1 MVNFLSNGDFNNRDI
16 HEDKVKHLRQEKML
30 DVIPEEIE
38 PVENKISFPK
48 IRPDLRENL
57 EKEHRC
63 CDEKIREFEIL
74 IEGLASNLK

>member
-1 MVNFLSNGDFNNRDI
+1 
-16 HEDKVKHLRQEKML
+16 ML

-38 PVENKISFPK
+38 PVENKIAFPK
-48 IRPDLRENL
+48 IQSDLRENL